1 MDLAQA
7 CERLWFL
14 IFDPALTVSTPPP
27 PLLLHSAQFLVGS
40 RAFARYILIKCL
52 RAKIPCVPGEHAA
65 LPAVLHRRGAR
76 AVARALWNGAVPVDA
91 AHSPAL
97 GRVRADGSTG
107 LDAAA
112 ARLEVCWWAQPLH
125 GGRLHARRPLK

>member
-27 PLLLHSAQFLVGS
+27 PYFSTPLNFLGS
-40 RAFARYILIKCL
+40 RAFARYILITRCL
-52 RAKIPCVPGEHAA
+52 RAKVPCLPGEHAA
-65 LPAVLHRRGAR
+65 LPAVLHSRGAR
-76 AVARALWNGAVPVDA
+76 AVARALWYGAVPVDT
-91 AHSPAL
+91 AHSPAP
-97 GRVRADGSTG
+97 GRVRADGSTA